1 VHAEFATEIPEWAYK
16 EAKAMADLAGSALY
30 TDFPVEDGVKYCSQ
44 DDLPNLY
51 LNTTWRPS
59 LSITGAE
66 GLPPVAR
73 AGNVLRPYTTLRL
86 SMRLPPN

>member
-1 VHAEFATEIPEWAYK
+1 VHAEFATEIPEWALE

-51 LNTTWRPS
+51 LN
-59 LSITGAE
+59 
-66 GLPPVAR
+66 
-73 AGNVLRPYTTLRL
+73 
-86 SMRLPPN
+86 